1 MTQHNQ
7 ALYQAPNQAFTIRF
21 WVPAIM
27 ILMGLFSSNS
37 HAGVA
42 KVATEIA
49 TGLAEVFAKKSADDI
64 AQLGK
69 YTDEAADIT
78 ILRKLSIEP
87 GTYSDELMDIY
98 RKNGTDLPI
107 EEVNNQLRKRT
118 LGLAPLG
125 AIDPQTGLHAPY
137 GDEFQEISFHY
148 LDKNLTELSVGVS
161 DEATPSGTRIL
172 TYKNR
177 EVTSECSK
185 RAEWDK
191 IYSMAENLKKRY
203 TNLKEDNV
211 TSTMVDI
218 ANEILNLIPGKFL
231 TLRED
236 KYLIDIKSPN
246 ICGASFKIS
255 RKGFEI
261 KVARK
266 GLGYSTIEHNF

>member
-1 MTQHNQ
+1 MTLHRHTVHK
-7 ALYQAPNQAFTIRF
+7 AFTQSVRITATL
-21 WVPAIM
+21 V
-27 ILMGLFSSNS
+27 LLGLFSSHS
-37 HAGVA
+37 HAGAA

-49 TGLAEVFAKKSADDI
+49 TEFAELFAKKSADDV

-69 YTDEAADIT
+69 YADEAADLAL
-78 ILRKLSIEP
+78 LRKLNVKP

-107 EEVNNQLRKRT
+107 EEVNNHLRKRT

-125 AIDPQTGLHAPY
+125 SIDPQTGLHAPY
-137 GDEFQEISFHY
+137 GDEFQEISYHY
-148 LDKNLTELSVGVS
+148 LDKNLTERSIGVS
-161 DEATPSGTRIL
+161 DEATPSGTRML

-203 TNLKEDNV
+203 TNLKEENV

-231 TLRED
+231 MIRED

-261 KVARK
+261 KLAKK
-266 GLGYSTIEHNF
+266 GAGYATIEHNF